1 MAMVHQSFPSF
12 TVTYRTFSLSL
23 TGAHLVLVLPNLIT
37 CRELLQQRVYKP
49 LCCLMQA
56 QLWTNAAAKVQ
67 TCMSLRPPA
76 AAAPAGGV
84 APEPAAVLP
93 DTGGTAA
100 VGGSAAA
107 ALAAVVLVDGA
118 PTTGLQLGTVGRL
131 GSALVAAS
139 FWVKGA
145 MMSVKTVLL
154 DAAKKGTECTSAL
167 WAVAHAHVCTAT
179 AL

>member
-1 MAMVHQSFPSF
+1 MVVVQQSSPLF
-12 TVTYRTFSLSL
+12 TVTYRTFSISL
-23 TGAHLVLVLPNLIT
+23 TGAHLVLVLPDLIT
-37 CRELLQQRVYKP
+37 CRELLQQRKYTP
-49 LCCLMQA
+49 LYCLMR
-56 QLWTNAAAKVQ
+56 TNAAAKVQ

-107 ALAAVVLVDGA
+107 ALTAVVLVDGA

-145 MMSVKTVLL
+145 MISVKTVLL